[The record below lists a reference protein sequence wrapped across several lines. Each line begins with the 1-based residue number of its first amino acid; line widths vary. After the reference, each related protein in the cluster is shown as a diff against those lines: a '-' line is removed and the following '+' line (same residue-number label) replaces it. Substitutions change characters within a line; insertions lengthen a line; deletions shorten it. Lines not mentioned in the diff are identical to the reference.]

1 MPKIGERESLESSA
15 ASRVADGRGRAILC
29 LLCRHSNNAFYTP
42 TPKPDIPRTRRFCIN
57 RYWVEYRCTS
67 KVVYPGYVVK
77 TGVRIQK
84 KLEFSFLDVCVG
96 GHDGLWH
103 GDAHGSMWAMGIE
116 MVKLLIG

>member
-1 MPKIGERESLESSA
+1 MYLESSLPW
-15 ASRVADGRGRAILC
+15 VCGQDRG
-29 LLCRHSNNAFYTP
+29 N
-42 TPKPDIPRTRRFCIN
+42 
-57 RYWVEYRCTS
+57 
-67 KVVYPGYVVK
+67 
-77 TGVRIQK
+77 IQK